1 MYPMK
6 DRYVQYSTEMRD
18 SVIWTKYVELDDNE
32 RMNQE

>member
-6 DRYVQYSTEMRD
+6 DRYAQYSTEMRD
-18 SVIWTKYVELDDNE
+18 SVIWRKYVELDDNE